1 MPNSLKKE
9 ANANFNFSVNTVL
22 LCHHYCRRRYYSIQ
36 SPNLNWQ
43 CFEIFVYKPIFERK
57 GEFENH
63 FLSQFHKK
71 ATKVR
76 LVYEVSSNATAP
88 FFNNLFYLLHIL
100 ISKFICCIVFYH
112 LNRVVSIP
120 GIENTCRRIW
130 LHGSY
135 PTSLV

>member
-22 LCHHYCRRRYYSIQ
+22 LCHHYCRCYYSIQ

-63 FLSQFHKK
+63 FLSQLHKK